1 MANSTLTLTFN
12 QAKKT
17 VVTSG
22 LIAIREQNIGV
33 TVIGGAALAVD
44 LVLKIQDK
52 SNNGKTT
59 PIGMVTIWTASGAN
73 AVGTLNLNTSE
84 AVAAFSESEN
94 LSCKTFN
101 ILLYTSTL
109 TALQCNGLISIMN
122 FPSNTGSVPTTP
134 PEQDAIILALV
145 SRVAEL
151 EAGALTAVH
160 QDDFGDLD
168 FTDLGSDAKRNATLR
183 ALLTRLQGI

>member
-1 MANSTLTLTFN
+1 MADSILTLTFN

-22 LIAIREQNIGV
+22 LIAIREQSIGV

-84 AVAAFSESEN
+84 AVAAFSESGN
-94 LSCKTFN
+94 L
-101 ILLYTSTL
+101 
-109 TALQCNGLISIMN
+109 
-122 FPSNTGSVPTTP
+122 
-134 PEQDAIILALV
+134 
-145 SRVAEL
+145 
-151 EAGALTAVH
+151 
-160 QDDFGDLD
+160 
-168 FTDLGSDAKRNATLR
+168 
-183 ALLTRLQGI
+183 

>member
-1 MANSTLTLTFN
+1 MADSILTLTFN

-52 SNNGKTT
+52 SNKGKTT
-59 PIGMVTIWTASGAN
+59 PIGMVTIWGASGAD

-122 FPSNTGSVPTTP
+122 FPSNTGFVPTTS
-134 PEQDAIILALV
+134 EQDAIILALV
-145 SRVAEL
+145 NRVAEL

-183 ALLTRLQGI
+183 VLLTRLQGI